1 MQRILKYKDNQLGV
15 IHFRILSITYY
26 SGTQLMRSPM
36 GQKSLAVLT
45 GGFCLQEN
53 VWSFRRE
60 AKNESGRNIT
70 EIAVMPCSTVS
81 CNLCGF

>member
-15 IHFRILSITYY
+15 IHFRIPSITYY
-26 SGTQLMRSPM
+26 SGTPLISPM

-60 AKNESGRNIT
+60 AKNESGRNNK
-70 EIAVMPCSTVS
+70 VTV
-81 CNLCGF
+81 LAR

>member
-26 SGTQLMRSPM
+26 RGTQLMRSPT

-60 AKNESGRNIT
+60 AKNESGRNNEVT
-70 EIAVMPCSTVS
+70 LLPR
-81 CNLCGF
+81 

>member
-1 MQRILKYKDNQLGV
+1 MQRILKYKDKQLGV
-15 IHFRILSITYY
+15 IHFRIPSITYY
-26 SGTQLMRSPM
+26 SGTPLIRSPM

>member
-1 MQRILKYKDNQLGV
+1 
-15 IHFRILSITYY
+15 
-26 SGTQLMRSPM
+26 M